1 MKTSGLALVM
11 LAAASLAP
19 LATLADTQRDVRV
32 VVATPRN
39 NHGHIIC
46 SLFDSED
53 TYSKVRPTQRVVVVP
68 TLPETTCVFHNVDSG
83 TYMVSAIHDENDN
96 QKLDKNFLG
105 MPKEGFGVSNNHTYA
120 MKAPVFSESTF
131 TVSGASEMVLMI
143 QLRYPG

>member
-11 LAAASLAP
+11 LAGASLAP
-19 LATLADTQRDVRV
+19 LATLADSQRDVRV

-39 NHGHIIC
+39 NHGYIIC

-53 TYSKVRPTQRVVVVP
+53 TYSKLRPMQRVVVVP
-68 TLPETTCVFHNVDSG
+68 ALPETTCVFHNVDSG

-105 MPKEGFGVSNNHTYA
+105 MPKEGYGVSNNHTYA
-120 MKAPVFSESTF
+120 VKGPVFSESTF
-131 TVSGASEMVLMI
+131 TVSGASETVLMI

>member
-11 LAAASLAP
+11 LAGASLAP
-19 LATLADTQRDVRV
+19 LATLADSQRDVRV

-53 TYSKVRPTQRVVVVP
+53 TYSKLRPMQRVVVVP
-68 TLPETTCVFHNVDSG
+68 ALPETTCVFHNVDSG

-105 MPKEGFGVSNNHTYA
+105 MPKEGYGVSNNHTYA

-131 TVSGASEMVLMI
+131 TGPGTTEMVLRI